1 MLTVLAMMLTLC
13 AVVCWSMLLVQRTGC
28 DAGGA
33 PVVVLCGSV
42 LAVTVAGMLGAL
54 VVGAAAVYLGAAVC
68 AVLAL
73 RKEGKAALLR
83 LYSPAFLFFLAGSV
97 FFIVLFAMRRP
108 MLYQWDEFT
117 FWGSAARAV
126 CTHNELYTTAP
137 SNMITRAYP
146 PLLPV
151 TVYLFQWIVPGFSEW
166 AAYAAYDIFA
176 LAGMAAAAAGLSR
189 RRWPAGVLVLAS
201 CVLLPLFFEVGVSTG
216 AASNVYL
223 NLQSDLQLGC
233 LFAAALGLYFTAK
246 NPSTGS
252 LMRVLVVILALSVT
266 KDMGFALGLIAAG
279 LIFLD
284 LVFQGKS
291 RPRLFGCKKAGGPV
305 IFFGLSAIAS
315 VVGWAGWSAYVGLV
329 TQENRFDL
337 AGAGDTQRLSPF
349 SMLGVGLRELLGIGR
364 TQEFSELAASMNRA
378 FCHRPVCLLGGGV
391 VAAALVLALL
401 AAAFVLGSKAHRRRV
416 AVFALG
422 STAAFAAYW
431 VFHLFLYLYVFDP
444 SEGLVLKDYARY
456 FLPFYL
462 GWLLGAA
469 ALLLGAGKGRA
480 VGFAAA
486 ALLAVVGGSVFWR
499 GQTVNNFAT
508 YSNTFYSERLEVQR
522 RAQMVNACTSP
533 SDVVYPVCQGSD
545 GTRWYYYSY
554 ELHAQLA
561 RMYGGGC
568 GTQDD
573 PFLPTTAC
581 TLTDAASL
589 GAQQYEVVTKQQ
601 DLAAYLKECGA
612 TVLLLDET
620 DEYVTQLLEPYASA
634 PLPDLTLDAPSLW
647 QIEWNS
653 GEMRLSPLEQ
663 EAP

>member
-1 MLTVLAMMLTLC
+1 MLTVLAMLLTLC
-13 AVVCWSMLLVQRTGC
+13 AVACWSMLLVQRTGC
-28 DAGGA
+28 DAGAA
-33 PVVVLCGSV
+33 PVVVLCGSA
-42 LAVTVAGMLGAL
+42 LAVTAAGMLGAPAL
-54 VVGAAAVYLGAAVC
+54 GAAAVYLGAAVC

-73 RKEGKAALLR
+73 RKEGRAALVR
-83 LYSPAFLFFLAGSV
+83 LYSPAFLFFVVGAV
-97 FFIVLFAMRRP
+97 FFIVLFAVRQP

-117 FWGSAARAV
+117 FWGSAARATCV
-126 CTHNELYTTAP
+126 HNELYTTAP

-146 PLLPV
+146 PLLPAA
-151 TVYLFQWIVPGFSEW
+151 VYLFQWLVPGFSEW
-166 AAYAAYDIFA
+166 AAYAAYDIIA
-176 LAGMAAAAAGLSR
+176 LAGMAAVAAGLSR

-201 CVLLPLFFEVGVSTG
+201 CALLPLFFEVGAATG

-246 NPSTGS
+246 PSTGS
-252 LMRVLVVILALSVT
+252 LVRVLVVILALSMT

-284 LVFQGKS
+284 LVFQGRS

-305 IFFGLSAIAS
+305 IFFGLSAIVS
-315 VVGWAGWSAYVGLV
+315 VVGWAGWSAYVGMV

-337 AGAGDTQRLSPF
+337 AGAGDTQRLSPL
-349 SMLGVGLRELLGIGR
+349 SMLGVGLKELLGIGR
-364 TQEFSELAASMNRA
+364 TQEFSDLAASMNSA
-378 FCHRPVCLLGGGV
+378 FFTRPVCLLGGGAV
-391 VAAALVLALL
+391 VAVLVLALL
-401 AAAFVLGSKAHRRRV
+401 AAAFVLGGKAHRRRV

-469 ALLLGAGKGRA
+469 ALLLGAGKDRA

-486 ALLAVVGGSVFWR
+486 ALLAVVGGSVLWR

-508 YSNTFYSERLEVQR
+508 YSNTFYGERLEVQS
-522 RAQMVNACTSP
+522 RAEAVNALTTP
-533 SDVVYPVCQGSD
+533 DDVVYPVCQGSD

-554 ELHAQLA
+554 ELDARLA
-561 RMYGGGC
+561 RMYGGGS
-568 GTQDD
+568 GTGQD

-589 GAQQYEVVTKQQ
+589 GAQQYEVVTEQLN
-601 DLAAYLKECGA
+601 LAAYLKECGA
-612 TVLLLDET
+612 TVLLLDIT
-620 DEYVTQLLEPYASA
+620 DEYVAQLLQPYAGA
-634 PLPDLTLDAPSLW
+634 PLPELTLDAPSLW
-647 QIEWNS
+647 RIVWDS
-653 GEMRLSPLEQ
+653 GEMRLCPLEQ